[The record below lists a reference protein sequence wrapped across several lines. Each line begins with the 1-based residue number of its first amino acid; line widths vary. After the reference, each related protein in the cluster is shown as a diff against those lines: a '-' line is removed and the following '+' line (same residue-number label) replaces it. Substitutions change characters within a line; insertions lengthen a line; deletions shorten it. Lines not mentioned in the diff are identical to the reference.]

1 MKRLENK
8 VAIVTGA
15 NSGIGKATAIR
26 FAQEGATV
34 VLCARRY
41 ELLEEAAAECRA
53 YGVEALAVKAD
64 LTIHADCTHV
74 VEETIK
80 NFGRVDILVNNAGIA
95 DKHRP
100 ITECTDEW
108 WDEVIAIDQT
118 SLFYLTKDV
127 LPHMGEGGS
136 IVNVSSIGGVFGSA
150 GISYSTAKAG
160 VLGFTKNVAIQFAR
174 KGIRCNAVCPG
185 PTPTALNAPEQV
197 ATFTTW
203 FADECAKHMDLS
215 LPEAN
220 VVDQANAILFFASDE
235 SKAVN
240 GQILVV
246 DHGNNP
252 LIYQCIYKGASAYF
266 ADAPFV
272 MPYGRAAAFSRCRSN
287 NTVLPPQRR

>member
-41 ELLEEAAAECRA
+41 ELLEEAAAECRT

-127 LPHMGEGGS
+127 LLHMGEGGS
-136 IVNVSSIGGVFGSA
+136 IVNVSSHRRRVRQRGHFLLHCKGC
-150 GISYSTAKAG
+150 
-160 VLGFTKNVAIQFAR
+160 VLGFTKNVAIQFAS
-174 KGIRCNAVCPG
+174 KG
-185 PTPTALNAPEQV
+185 
-197 ATFTTW
+197 
-203 FADECAKHMDLS
+203 
-215 LPEAN
+215 
-220 VVDQANAILFFASDE
+220 
-235 SKAVN
+235 
-240 GQILVV
+240 
-246 DHGNNP
+246 NP
-252 LIYQCIYKGASAYF
+252 LQCRMPRPYPHPAQRTGAGGYLYHL
-266 ADAPFV
+266 V
-272 MPYGRAAAFSRCRSN
+272 CR
-287 NTVLPPQRR
+287 

>member
-1 MKRLENK
+1 MNRLANK

-15 NSGIGKATAIR
+15 NSGIGRATAIR
-26 FAQEGATV
+26 FAQEGASV

-41 ELLEEAAAECRA
+41 DLLVEAAKECEA
-53 YGVEALAVKAD
+53 YGVTAVPVQAD
-64 LTIHADCTHV
+64 LTRHADCTHV
-74 VEETIK
+74 VEETVK
-80 NFGRVDILVNNAGIA
+80 RFGRIDILVNNAGIA

-100 ITECTDEW
+100 ITECSDEW

-118 SLFYLTKDV
+118 SLFYLTKDA

-160 VLGFTKNVAIQFAR
+160 VLGFTKNVAIQFAS

-185 PTPTALNAPEQV
+185 PTPTALNAPEQI

-203 FADECAKHMDLS
+203 FADECGKHMDLS

-235 SKAVN
+235 AAAVT
-240 GQILVV
+240 GQVLVV
-246 DHGNNP
+246 DHGTT
-252 LIYQCIYKGASAYF
+252 L
-266 ADAPFV
+266 
-272 MPYGRAAAFSRCRSN
+272 
-287 NTVLPPQRR
+287 

>member
-41 ELLEEAAAECRA
+41 ELLEEAAAECRT

-160 VLGFTKNVAIQFAR
+160 VLGFTKNVAIQFAS
-174 KGIRCNAVCPG
+174 KGIRCNAVCS
-185 PTPTALNAPEQV
+185 T
-197 ATFTTW
+197 
-203 FADECAKHMDLS
+203 H
-215 LPEAN
+215 
-220 VVDQANAILFFASDE
+220 
-235 SKAVN
+235 
-240 GQILVV
+240 
-246 DHGNNP
+246 
-252 LIYQCIYKGASAYF
+252 
-266 ADAPFV
+266 
-272 MPYGRAAAFSRCRSN
+272 RSR
-287 NTVLPPQRR
+287 

>member
-41 ELLEEAAAECRA
+41 ALLEEAAAECRT

-127 LPHMGEGGS
+127 LLHMGEGGS
-136 IVNVSSIGGVFGSA
+136 IVNVSSIGGVFGIYELLPAFLVGLVLMVIVSLCTKA
-150 GISYSTAKAG
+150 PSKEITDEFDRVKAMGKAK
-160 VLGFTKNVAIQFAR
+160 
-174 KGIRCNAVCPG
+174 
-185 PTPTALNAPEQV
+185 
-197 ATFTTW
+197 
-203 FADECAKHMDLS
+203 
-215 LPEAN
+215 
-220 VVDQANAILFFASDE
+220 
-235 SKAVN
+235 
-240 GQILVV
+240 
-246 DHGNNP
+246 
-252 LIYQCIYKGASAYF
+252 
-266 ADAPFV
+266 
-272 MPYGRAAAFSRCRSN
+272 
-287 NTVLPPQRR
+287 

>member
-41 ELLEEAAAECRA
+41 ELLKEAAAECR
-53 YGVEALAVKAD
+53 
-64 LTIHADCTHV
+64 THV

-185 PTPTALNAPEQV
+185 PTPTPLNAPEQV

-220 VVDQANAILFFASDE
+220 VVDQANAILFFSSDE

-240 GQILVV
+240 GLVLVV
-246 DHGNNP
+246 DHGTT
-252 LIYQCIYKGASAYF
+252 L
-266 ADAPFV
+266 
-272 MPYGRAAAFSRCRSN
+272 
-287 NTVLPPQRR
+287 

>member
-8 VAIVTGA
+8 VAIVTGS

-41 ELLEEAAAECRA
+41 ELLEEAAAECRT

-160 VLGFTKNVAIQFAR
+160 VLGFTKNVAIQFAS

-185 PTPTALNAPEQV
+185 PNPHPAQRTGAGGYLY
-197 ATFTTW
+197 
-203 FADECAKHMDLS
+203 H
-215 LPEAN
+215 
-220 VVDQANAILFFASDE
+220 
-235 SKAVN
+235 
-240 GQILVV
+240 LV
-246 DHGNNP
+246 
-252 LIYQCIYKGASAYF
+252 
-266 ADAPFV
+266 
-272 MPYGRAAAFSRCRSN
+272 CR
-287 NTVLPPQRR
+287 

>member
-15 NSGIGKATAIR
+15 NSGIARPLPSVLLRKAP
-26 FAQEGATV
+26 
-34 VLCARRY
+34 LWYCAPAAMSCWRRPPRVQN
-41 ELLEEAAAECRA
+41 LW
-53 YGVEALAVKAD
+53 VEALAVKAD

-127 LPHMGEGGS
+127 LPHMGEGSS

-150 GISYSTAKAG
+150 A
-160 VLGFTKNVAIQFAR
+160 F
-174 KGIRCNAVCPG
+174 
-185 PTPTALNAPEQV
+185 PTPLQRPAFWALPRMWRSSLQERESAAMPYAP
-197 ATFTTW
+197 ALPPPPSTHRSRW
-203 FADECAKHMDLS
+203 LS
-215 LPEAN
+215 LPPGSLTS
-220 VVDQANAILFFASDE
+220 VRSIWIFLCRRPMCGSANAICS
-235 SKAVN
+235 
-240 GQILVV
+240 
-246 DHGNNP
+246 
-252 LIYQCIYKGASAYF
+252 
-266 ADAPFV
+266 
-272 MPYGRAAAFSRCRSN
+272 
-287 NTVLPPQRR
+287 LPAMSLRQ

>member
-1 MKRLENK
+1 M
-8 VAIVTGA
+8 V
-15 NSGIGKATAIR
+15 
-26 FAQEGATV
+26 
-34 VLCARRY
+34 
-41 ELLEEAAAECRA
+41 
-53 YGVEALAVKAD
+53 
-64 LTIHADCTHV
+64 
-74 VEETIK
+74 
-80 NFGRVDILVNNAGIA
+80 GRGHCL
-95 DKHRP
+95 
-100 ITECTDEW
+100 
-108 WDEVIAIDQT
+108 DQT

-160 VLGFTKNVAIQFAR
+160 VLGFTKNVAIQFAS

-185 PTPTALNAPEQV
+185 PTPTPLNAPEQV

-203 FADECAKHMDLS
+203 FADECGKHMDLS

-246 DHGNNP
+246 DHGTT
-252 LIYQCIYKGASAYF
+252 L
-266 ADAPFV
+266 
-272 MPYGRAAAFSRCRSN
+272 
-287 NTVLPPQRR
+287 